1 MHGARNSNKKINHFR
16 RSEKSID
23 PRPVFFIAS
32 EGERTEPDYF
42 GIILAKLYP
51 NIRMVMLGE
60 TKNLRGNDPTRLK
73 KRIQGNLREQ
83 INKIIQCEAWVVVDK
98 DEWTVEQLNEVA
110 NWVKGENHKKKPAF
124 HGMALSNPCFEFWL
138 LLHFKDENGEF
149 DCDKCV
155 SRLKRKYIPNYDKRL
170 NDHNII
176 KLFSKNN
183 IEYAIR
189 RSEMKNEGLNEDWPR
204 QPGHTTVHILVQHIL
219 NAANN
224 ISAQNVNKK

>member
-1 MHGARNSNKKINHFR
+1 MHGARNSNKKNDRFK
-16 RSEKSID
+16 RSEKNID

-60 TKNLRGNDPTRLK
+60 KQNLRGNDPKKLV
-73 KRIQGNLREQ
+73 KRIQGNFRELREQ
-83 INKIIQCEAWVVVDK
+83 IDKIIQCEAWVVVDK

-110 NWVKGENHKKKPAF
+110 NWVNAENNKKKAVF

-138 LLHFKDENGEF
+138 LLHFKEEKGEL
-149 DCDKCV
+149 DCNKCI
-155 SRLKRKYIPNYDKRL
+155 SRLKRKHIPDYDKRL
-170 NDHNII
+170 NDPKAT
-176 KLFSKNN
+176 KLFSKKD

-189 RSEMKNEGLNEDWPR
+189 QSEMKNKGLNEDWPR
-204 QPGHTTVHILVQHIL
+204 QPGHTTVHILVKHIL

-224 ISAQNVNKK
+224 IYA